1 MIRMNRFKHG
11 FLALL
16 ATALLAACSSGVPLD
31 EPPPEDGSIRTDAG
45 DGADVGS
52 AGQSAVPG
60 VDLNPAQTGDSTW
73 QEAQQRIVYFDFDSY
88 VIRPEAQAQIA
99 AHARFL
105 SAAPQRSVQLDGHT
119 DERGGREYNLALGQ
133 KRAEAVRRA
142 LALLGVRDEQMEAVS
157 FGKEQPAAEGSSE
170 EAHAQNRR
178 VEIHYR

>member
-16 ATALLAACSSGVPLD
+16 AATLLAACSSGVPLD
-31 EPPPEDGSIRTDAG
+31 EPPPEDSSIRTDASAG
-45 DGADVGS
+45 GADAGG

-60 VDLNPAQTGDSTW
+60 VDLNPAQTDDSTW
-73 QEAQQRIVYFDFDSY
+73 QEAQRIVYFDFDSY

-142 LALLGVRDEQMEAVS
+142 LALLGVSDEQMEAVS
-157 FGKEQPAAEGSSE
+157 FGKEQPAAAGSSE